1 MKTKSNVNS
10 LLHTLLTQWTI
21 IVLVRRNYSKVFVMK
36 FPCLCDEI
44 KSPRTKKIVY
54 LLSLKSILEIKKE
67 NLNNKICKYMN
78 LTITSYKQ
86 KLVAEKSQENA
97 KENTCSDAPAGIV

>member
-1 MKTKSNVNS
+1 MENKLSIS
-10 LLHTLLTQWTI
+10 FFLILI
-21 IVLVRRNYSKVFVMK
+21 ELVRQ
-36 FPCLCDEI
+36 
-44 KSPRTKKIVY
+44 TIVH
-54 LLSLKSILEIKKE
+54 LLSLKSIVEIKKE

-97 KENTCSDAPAGIV
+97 KENTCSDAPARIL

>member
-1 MKTKSNVNS
+1 MENKLSIS
-10 LLHTLLTQWTI
+10 FFLILI
-21 IVLVRRNYSKVFVMK
+21 ELVRQ
-36 FPCLCDEI
+36 
-44 KSPRTKKIVY
+44 TIVH
-54 LLSLKSILEIKKE
+54 LLSLKSIVEIKKE

-97 KENTCSDAPAGIV
+97 KENTCSDAPAEIV